1 MVGRTKRAVG
11 VSVAAVAALGLAPG
25 AHAAVGVTEIG
36 SLAGNAKAGNLS
48 GLVRNDG
55 DRAAKATVT
64 VRAMRRATG
73 GAVVGRTTVAVG
85 AHGSKAFLVRVK
97 VPATLEKGTYY
108 LAACTPQ
115 GGADAGRLGCA
126 TSRK

>member
-1 MVGRTKRAVG
+1 MVGRTKRALG
-11 VSVAAVAALGLAPG
+11 VSVAAVAALGLAPA

-55 DRAAKATVT
+55 NRARAATVT

-73 GAVVGRTTVAVG
+73 GAVVGRTTVTVP
-85 AHGSKAFLVRVK
+85 AHGAKAFLAGVK
-97 VPATLEKGTYY
+97 VPSTLKKG
-108 LAACTPQ
+108 
-115 GGADAGRLGCA
+115 
-126 TSRK
+126 